1 MSGFSLIPKND
12 VYFTDFDEAAALASE
27 AIAIFATGVSQS
39 PLPKSLGPDVLALEE
54 KTAVITDR
62 VLDRLDNSF
71 ITPIEREDIYR
82 LITEIDGIADDMEG
96 ITGRMDVFGITEPTH
111 ELSAIAVVL
120 SEMGTHVRTCI
131 QALRTM
137 DPKAVRDETR
147 LVAALEEK
155 VDDLYREALRS
166 LFARRP
172 EAWDLVRWKEI
183 YDAVENVA
191 DDLLRIAR
199 TIGHI
204 LVRHS

>member
-27 AIAIFATGVSQS
+27 SIAIFATAVSQS

-96 ITGRMDVFGITEPTH
+96 ITGRMDVFGITEPTP